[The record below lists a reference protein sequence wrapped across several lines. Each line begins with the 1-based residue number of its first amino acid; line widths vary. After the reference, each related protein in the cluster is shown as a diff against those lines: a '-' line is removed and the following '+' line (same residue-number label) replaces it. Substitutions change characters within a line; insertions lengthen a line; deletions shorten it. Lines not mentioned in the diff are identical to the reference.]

1 MSVAAAGGSSGLMRR
16 DIRWSAIASLVARHP
31 GGLLLGLGVALRV
44 AQYLAGR
51 SFWMD
56 EMSLA
61 GNIVGKSFAGLFGP
75 LEATQLAPPAFLA
88 LEWLAGQLPGA
99 ALWKLRLVPLLS
111 GIASLFLFE
120 WFSRRYL
127 GPTAALIALA
137 MFALSDGLIYYSS
150 EVKQY
155 SSDVAVALACGLM
168 GPALATGPAT
178 PRRLL
183 GLAAAGAGAVWFS
196 HPALFVLAGVGVAA
210 FATAIARRQRGRAA
224 GLALVGAAWIASF
237 AGVYAVSLRQLGG
250 SDGMWRFWAGAFP
263 PSPDSAGGTL
273 GWAGRKVLYLFVN
286 PLDFATPLGPLV
298 SALPALALF
307 ATGCASLGRRDG
319 LGLATLLLPVGFAVA
334 AAALRMYPTHGRLA
348 LFLVPFLL
356 VPIAEG
362 AGRVRSRGVRG
373 VAWAAVLASLLLF
386 PALDAAYHVVV
397 PRDRDNFNPYGDR
410 RPVSLDPARFPL

>member
-16 DIRWSAIASLVARHP
+16 EIRWSAIAALVARHP

-75 LEATQLAPPAFLA
+75 LEATQLAPPGFLA

-99 ALWKLRLVPLLS
+99 ALWKLRIVPLLS

-120 WFSRRYL
+120 RFSRRYL
-127 GPTAALIALA
+127 GPTAALVALA

-150 EVKQY
+150 EIKQY
-155 SSDVAVALACGLM
+155 SSDVAVALACALM
-168 GPALATGPAT
+168 APALATGPAT

-183 GLAAAGAGAVWFS
+183 GLAAAGAAAVWFS

-210 FATAIARRQRGRAA
+210 FVPAIARRQWGRAA
-224 GLALVGAAWIASF
+224 GLALVGTAWLASF
-237 AGVYAVSLRQLGG
+237 AGVYAVSLGQLGG
-250 SDGMWRFWAGAFP
+250 SRRMWQFWAGVFP
-263 PSPDSAGGTL
+263 PAPGSARGTL

-286 PLDFATPLGPLV
+286 PLDFATPLGTRI
-298 SALPALALF
+298 SAVPALALF
-307 ATGCASLGRRDG
+307 AIGCGSLGRRDG
-319 LGLATLLLPVGFAVA
+319 EGLAILLLPAGFAVA
-334 AAALRMYPTHGRLA
+334 ASGLRMYPTHGRLA

-362 AGRVRSRGVRG
+362 AGWLRSRGVRG
-373 VAWAAVLASLLLF
+373 VAWASVLAAILLF